1 MTKSKTKKLKFNTK
15 KTKLTKLITPN
26 NSKSGEITF
35 KLPNKRKLIKN
46 MPLKSKKPLK
56 KKLLIT
62 LLKDWL
68 NSTFP
73 PLLNKPKNNS

>member
-1 MTKSKTKKLKFNTK
+1 M
-15 KTKLTKLITPN
+15 KLTKLITLN

-73 PLLNKPKNNS
+73 PLLNKPKNNSKKNKKKKLNK